1 MTNRRVLLVVL
12 LACGPNGAWAQTAD
26 DQQDDVNSAYLVAD
40 EPAQRKVSEVEAALG
55 LTREELT
62 RAQAARQAV
71 ESRTERLG
79 QHSQASADTSA
90 AVLDTLTRLKREA
103 DSYEARMDDYRG
115 SVPIAWVASA
125 LLVALVGGFL
135 AGMWWFG
142 FLSRRR
148 HGGFKIY

>member
-12 LACGPNGAWAQTAD
+12 LACGPNSAWVQT
-26 DQQDDVNSAYLVAD
+26 AD
-40 EPAQRKVSEVEAALG
+40 EPAQLRVSEVEAALG
-55 LTREELT
+55 LTREERT
-62 RAQAARQAV
+62 RAQAA

-103 DSYEARMDDYRG
+103 DSYEARMDAYRG
-115 SVPIAWVASA
+115 SVPVAWVAAA
-125 LLVALVGGFL
+125 LVVALVGGFL
-135 AGMWWFG
+135 AGMWWLG

-148 HGGFKIY
+148 HGGFRIY